1 MKRSLRITGSVLL
14 VVVQILVVCFLV
26 DYFFKIY
33 EKDHLFSYVSKDA
46 PSYSLGPM
54 LLNDHGGPLPK
65 KKPDDEY
72 RILVF
77 GDSFSYAVTQA
88 QYSFSAVLERRLNA
102 AGLNRHVRVVNLGF
116 PSISFPEYLE
126 RFYFWSQAL
135 EYDAVIFNVYLG
147 NDFNDVRNTPYDPKA
162 FAAALEEICARG
174 EACGLYTL
182 VPHQFYFR
190 FLDFV
195 KARILMQLETMKV
208 DAAAKA
214 APTDGKAAAP
224 AQPATSPTPVV
235 AGTDQAVVPKIA
247 IAGDG
252 SAAFP
257 LPQNAAGQ
265 AVASAGDPRYQSL
278 LPLSAE
284 QMASEMRSHLKPF
297 VRETMFAYKNN
308 LPWYQLFLATVA
320 KVQASGKPVLV
331 MLSPPLCA
339 VSPTVGRQAA
349 LDLDVDPAAIDPAL
363 PERITRELAR
373 NVGLPQETILDFTPC
388 LGEKTPTG
396 ETTYTGVDTHWSVAG
411 NAWVGDLLTET
422 LLARWFG
429 RSSATGPACAP
440 AATPAFEPIPSGLAP
455 PAASQMPLATSIVTG
470 CPGR

>member
-1 MKRSLRITGSVLL
+1 MDLSLSPEATIVPTLGPLTCDNPKHSGSFLPDDAG
-14 VVVQILVVCFLV
+14 ILV
-26 DYFFKIY
+26 D
-33 EKDHLFSYVSKDA
+33 VSKPTQPDA
-46 PSYSLGPM
+46 PVVPVYFEEAGP
-54 LLNDHGGPLPK
+54 
-65 KKPDDEY
+65 
-72 RILVF
+72 R
-77 GDSFSYAVTQA
+77 
-88 QYSFSAVLERRLNA
+88 
-102 AGLNRHVRVVNLGF
+102 
-116 PSISFPEYLE
+116 
-126 RFYFWSQAL
+126 
-135 EYDAVIFNVYLG
+135 
-147 NDFNDVRNTPYDPKA
+147 
-162 FAAALEEICARG
+162 
-174 EACGLYTL
+174 
-182 VPHQFYFR
+182 
-190 FLDFV
+190 
-195 KARILMQLETMKV
+195 ARIFF
-208 DAAAKA
+208 
-214 APTDGKAAAP
+214 
-224 AQPATSPTPVV
+224 SPHKT
-235 AGTDQAVVPKIA
+235 KIA
-247 IAGDG
+247 IVTCGGVCPGINDVIRAI
-252 SAAFP
+252 
-257 LPQNAAGQ
+257 
-265 AVASAGDPRYQSL
+265 V
-278 LPLSAE
+278 
-284 QMASEMRSHLKPF
+284 
-297 VRETMFAYKNN
+297 MFAYKNN